1 MRRCSFEHPDAR
13 ARHIALLRDRL
24 VESEHQS
31 NRLVDLEKRSSRD
44 RRDRSVSSEPKPWL
58 ASVADIAGA
67 DCVRAFCASI
77 VGRGIDAY
85 ANVRPSSDRSHLTD
99 EQLRTEQSA
108 VPRLFEAR
116 AEIRDLD
123 SAAFL
128 VVESRDEYR
137 SIGEILLL
145 GSDRSLELDRAPAE
159 SVAGRFT
166 AKERAK
172 NRVAIESRKAAP
184 DDGGLGVDQRANA
197 AVANQRQVQGSHRR
211 TVNHHAAITQA
222 AAY

>member
-108 VPRLFEAR
+108 GPRLFEAR
-116 AEIRDLD
+116 SEPSNSISPTLRYSSRD
-123 SAAFL
+123 STTRKAA
-128 VVESRDEYR
+128 ESRDEYR
-137 SIGEILLL
+137 SVGEILLL
-145 GSDRSLELDRAPAE
+145 GSDRSLELD
-159 SVAGRFT
+159 
-166 AKERAK
+166 
-172 NRVAIESRKAAP
+172 
-184 DDGGLGVDQRANA
+184 
-197 AVANQRQVQGSHRR
+197 
-211 TVNHHAAITQA
+211 
-222 AAY
+222 